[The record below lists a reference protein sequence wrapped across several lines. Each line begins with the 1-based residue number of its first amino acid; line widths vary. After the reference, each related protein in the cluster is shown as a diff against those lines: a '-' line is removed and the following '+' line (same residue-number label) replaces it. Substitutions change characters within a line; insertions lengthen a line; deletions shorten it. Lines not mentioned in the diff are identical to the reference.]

1 MSAAAA
7 AAAGRGGQAP
17 AALVALEQ
25 FAGGGTIEE
34 LRHVVGLTHSATVR
48 LIDCLVAD
56 GQVSRRYTSRDRR
69 SVALRLTPSGRAAAR
84 RIRQARAAAVEETLG
99 GLTDA
104 QRRAL
109 TAMAERLTG
118 DLASLRIQQR
128 AMGEA
133 PAGGWLCRLCDF
145 DACGR
150 PAGQCPA
157 ARAARR

>member
-1 MSAAAA
+1 
-7 AAAGRGGQAP
+7 
-17 AALVALEQ
+17 
-25 FAGGGTIEE
+25 
-34 LRHVVGLTHSATVR
+34 
-48 LIDCLVAD
+48 
-56 GQVSRRYTSRDRR
+56 
-69 SVALRLTPSGRAAAR
+69 
-84 RIRQARAAAVEETLG
+84 
-99 GLTDA
+99 LTDA